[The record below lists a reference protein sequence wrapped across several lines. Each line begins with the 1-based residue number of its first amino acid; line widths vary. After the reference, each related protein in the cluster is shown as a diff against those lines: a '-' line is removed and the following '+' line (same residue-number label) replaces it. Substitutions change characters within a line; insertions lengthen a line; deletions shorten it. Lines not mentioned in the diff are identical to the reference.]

1 MFGAIARGTTEIT
14 GLLEGDDVLHTAQAM
29 AALGAGVE
37 RLGTGAWRVEGAAGR
52 FRTPAAALDFGNSGT
67 GCRLAMGLVAGAGAG
82 ATFTGDESLSSRPME
97 RILAPLRAMGARATA
112 TDGRLPVTLEPGARL
127 RGVDYRSPVA
137 SAQVKS
143 AILLAGLGAEGR
155 TRVIEPHRTRDHTE
169 RMLAAFGAKVAASVD
184 PATGVAETAIDGPV
198 GLEAAPVVV
207 PADPSSA
214 AFLAAAALVV
224 PGSRLVL
231 EDVMCNATRNGFFR
245 AIRSMQAKAAPG
257 AARDAGGEPVEDWT
271 IEHAALR
278 AFSPPP
284 EDSASMIDEYPI
296 LAVVAAFAE
305 GSSRFKGVGELR
317 VKESDRI
324 SATVALLRANGVEVD
339 EHEDGFTVH
348 GRGADGVPG
357 GGRVESR
364 HDHRIAMSALV
375 LGLGAKKPV
384 EVDDA
389 AMIATS
395 YPSFFAQMRAI
406 GADVTASGE
415 TTAGA
420 EA

>member
-1 MFGAIARGTTEIT
+1 MLGALARGTTEIT

-29 AALGAGVE
+29 AALGAWVE
-37 RLGTGAWRVEGAAGR
+37 RLGPGAWRVEGAEGR
-52 FRTPAAALDFGNSGT
+52 FRTPAVPLDFGNSGT
-67 GCRLAMGLVAGAGAG
+67 GCRLALGLVAGTGAG
-82 ATFTGDESLSSRPME
+82 ATFIGDASLSSRPME
-97 RILAPLRAMGARATA
+97 RVLAPLRAMGARATA

-127 RGVDYRSPVA
+127 KGIDYKSPVA

-143 AILLAGLGAEGR
+143 CILLAGLGAEGR
-155 TRVIEPHRTRDHTE
+155 TRVIEPHQTRDHTE
-169 RMLAAFGAKVAASVD
+169 RMLTAFGARISTAVD
-184 PATGVAETAIDGPV
+184 PATHVAETAIEGPIA
-198 GLEAAPVVV
+198 LRASPVVV

-245 AIRSMQAKAAPG
+245 AIQAMGAKAAPG
-257 AARDAGGEPVEDWT
+257 VARDAGGEPVEDWT
-271 IEHAALR
+271 IEHGALR
-278 AFSPPP
+278 AVAPPP

-305 GSSRFKGVGELR
+305 GSSRFEGVSELR

-324 SATVALLRANGVEVD
+324 SATVALLRANGVQVD
-339 EHEDGFTVH
+339 ELEDGFVVH

-357 GGRVESR
+357 GGRVEAR

-406 GADVTASGE
+406 GADMTAAGE
-415 TTAGA
+415 GA
-420 EA
+420 